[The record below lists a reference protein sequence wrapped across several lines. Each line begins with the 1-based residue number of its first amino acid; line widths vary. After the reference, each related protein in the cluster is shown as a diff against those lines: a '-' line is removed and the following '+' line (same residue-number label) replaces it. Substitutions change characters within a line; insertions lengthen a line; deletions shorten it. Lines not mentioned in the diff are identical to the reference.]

1 MFARTSRLLLRP
13 GWAEDAPALVNAM
26 ADETVCRD
34 LWSAPWPF
42 TLRDAETF
50 LAQPRDPILPSLLIF
65 ERTDG
70 APRLV
75 GACGLRRRASG
86 AVELYVWIAKGD
98 WGRGLAT
105 EACGAL
111 FDIAATLGIAQV
123 EAAHYADSPAA
134 SRLLAKLGF
143 RSTGVTALRMSCA
156 RRSEAPVR
164 LVRARLCDRPAV
176 LEPLAA

>member
-1 MFARTSRLLLRP
+1 
-13 GWAEDAPALVNAM
+13 M

-42 TLRDAETF
+42 TLSDAETL

-65 ERTDG
+65 ERTEA

-86 AVELYVWIAKGD
+86 AVELYVWIAKGER
-98 WGRGLAT
+98 GRGFAA
-105 EACGAL
+105 EACKAL
-111 FDIAATLGIAQV
+111 LDIAETLSIAQV
-123 EAAHYADSPAA
+123 DAAHFEDSPAA
-134 SRLLAKLGF
+134 SHLLAKLGF
-143 RSTGVTALRMSCA
+143 RFTGVTALRMSCA
-156 RRSEAPVR
+156 RKAEAPVR
-164 LVRARLCDRPAV
+164 LVRARLCDRSAE

>member
-13 GWAEDAPALVNAM
+13 GWAEDAPALVHAM
-26 ADETVCRD
+26 ADEAVCRD
-34 LWSAPWPF
+34 VWSAPWPF
-42 TLRDAETF
+42 TLRDAEAF

-65 ERTDG
+65 ERTDA

-86 AVELYVWIAKGD
+86 AVELYVWMARGD
-98 WGRGLAT
+98 RGRGFAT
-105 EACGAL
+105 EACRAL
-111 FDIAATLGIAQV
+111 LDIAATLGFRQV

-134 SRLLAKLGF
+134 SRLLEKLGF
-143 RSTGVTALRMSCA
+143 RSTGVTALRRSCA
-156 RRSEAPVR
+156 RRTEAPVR
-164 LVRARLCDRPAV
+164 LVRARLCDRPAE